1 MSERSLA
8 REVPG
13 DGQGALDAAA
23 AELER
28 RVAAAALAGGEGIG
42 ERLRAGIA
50 ELVYVCASEPA
61 AARAAIVE
69 TRAAGAAA
77 ARRREAALE
86 RAVAAVEGLARRLAP
101 DAPALAASGVV
112 GGVEA
117 VLYARLHRAG
127 PVDLGEVLPALTY
140 MATLP
145 YEGREAANAAL
156 AGGTG

>member
-1 MSERSLA
+1 MSDDKNPAAGSD
-8 REVPG
+8 G
-13 DGQGALDAAA
+13 DGPAFPGA

-28 RVAAAALAGGEGIG
+28 RVVAAALAGGEQIG

-50 ELVYVCASEPA
+50 ELVYLCASEPA
-61 AARAAIVE
+61 TARAAVVE
-69 TRAAGAAA
+69 TRGAGSAA
-77 ARRREAALE
+77 ARRREATLE

-117 VLYARLHRAG
+117 VLYARLRRTD

-140 MATLP
+140 VATLP
-145 YEGREAANAAL
+145 YEGREAADAAL
-156 AGGTG
+156 AGGA